1 MFKHNRPWTP
11 STAKHLSTAKHNQC
25 STLSMQELIDML
37 NIPLGVILPIIAIEL
52 ILLIM
57 ALVDCIRAEQTNGPK
72 WLWILVIVLIE
83 ILGPVFYFVFG
94 RKNR

>member
-1 MFKHNRPWTP
+1 
-11 STAKHLSTAKHNQC
+11 
-25 STLSMQELIDML
+25 MQELIDML